1 MTQDGMAAASERH
14 DGAHANGAVTLN
26 QGKHM
31 DIGDRVVI
39 VTGAGTGVG
48 AAAALR
54 LAGGGARVVVNYSR
68 SKDEAEAT
76 AAACRDAGGEAA
88 AVQGDVAREEDCRR
102 LADDAFS
109 RWGRID
115 GLINNAGTTVF
126 RAGDDFDAL
135 TAEDFQHVYAVNV
148 VGAFQMA
155 RAVAPRMKSSGRG
168 SIVNTSS
175 IAGVMGIG
183 SSIAYA
189 ASKGAL
195 NTLTLSLARA
205 LAPEIRV
212 NAVAPGFITGRWW
225 REKMGDGYDKM
236 VANVAASAPLQ
247 RAGTP
252 EDMAAAA
259 VWLLVGDVNITGE
272 ILMSDA
278 GAHLGGAP
286 LVAR

>member
-1 MTQDGMAAASERH
+1 MAAAKYGSDRAA
-14 DGAHANGAVTLN
+14 DGGAVTMN
-26 QGKHM
+26 QEACM
-31 DIGDRVVI
+31 DIADQVVI

-48 AAAALR
+48 AAAAKR
-54 LAGGGARVVVNYSR
+54 LAGDGARVIVNYSR
-68 SKDEAEAT
+68 SRDAAEAT
-76 AAACRDAGGEAA
+76 AAACREAGGDAA
-88 AVQGDVAREEDCRR
+88 AVQGDVASEEDCRR
-102 LADDAFS
+102 LADEAVS

-126 RAGDDFDAL
+126 RRGGGDFDEL
-135 TAEDFQHVYAVNV
+135 TAEDFQHIYAVNV

-155 RAVAPRMKSSGRG
+155 RAVVPHMKARGKG

-175 IAGVMGIG
+175 IAGVMGVG

-195 NTLTLSLARA
+195 NTMTLSLARA

-212 NAVAPGFITGRWW
+212 NTVAPGYITGRWW
-225 REKMGDGYDKM
+225 RERMGDGYDKM
-236 VANVAASAPLQ
+236 VADVEASTPLK

-272 ILMSDA
+272 ILISDA
-278 GAHLGGAP
+278 GFHLGAAP